1 MFYKRRPTLKTYKQT
16 ITIPKDRAEKIN
28 RILTVEPTCEEECF
42 TNTYSET
49 ATFPNGYQ
57 MDIKYCGVNYEDGN
71 SNTSWTEAVLFNKH
85 GGQED
90 YSEIKDEFLSK
101 WELESN
107 NIRYIVDVKTI

>member
-42 TNTYSET
+42 TNTYS
-49 ATFPNGYQ
+49 
-57 MDIKYCGVNYEDGN
+57 DIKYCGVNYEDGN

-85 GGQED
+85 GGQEA